1 MSSIINSAMS
11 GLSAA
16 QAALSTTSNNI
27 SNYTVA
33 GYSRQTTVLAQA
45 SSTLQGNSY
54 YGNGVNITGVQRE
67 YDAFIAT
74 QLRGSSAN
82 YSAVN
87 TQHSQISNID
97 DLLSTSTTSLS
108 TSLQGFFTNLQNV
121 VSNANDP
128 SARQSML
135 SNAQGLVS
143 QFQTSA
149 QYLNNMQN
157 SVNADVGSSVK
168 QVNTITSQIA
178 DLNKQIGKLS
188 TANGAAPNDLLDK
201 RDQLVNTLNNVVGVT
216 VSQQDGGYTVSM
228 ANGLTLVNGDKS
240 HDLVAMPS
248 SSDPTRTTIGYVDK
262 QAGNVEIPEKLITT
276 GSLGGLLAFRTQDL
290 DLAQNQLGQLAAAF
304 TTSFND
310 VHKQGFD
317 SKGNQGVDFF
327 NIGSPLVVSNNKNST
342 AASVTAEWTD
352 TSALKATNYN
362 VSFDGTNWSATRASD
377 STAVTITQ
385 GTDTSGNTT
394 LSFDGLKLT
403 VAGTPAPAAKD
414 SFLVKPVQNVVNDM
428 SVAITSETQVAAAG
442 AVGGESDNR
451 NAQKLLGLQDAK
463 LVGGNATLSQA
474 YATLVSSVGNKTSSL
489 ATTSDTQKSVVSQ
502 LTDRQQSV
510 SGVNLDEEYANLTKY
525 QQYYMANAQVLQTA
539 STVFNALI
547 NIR

>member
-45 SSTLQGNSY
+45 NSTLQGNSY

-82 YSAVN
+82 YSAVS

-157 SVNADVGSSVK
+157 SVNADVDSSIK
-168 QVNTITSQIA
+168 QVNTLTSQIA

-216 VSQQDGGYTVSM
+216 VSQQDGGYTVAM

-240 HDLVAMPS
+240 HDLVAMPF

-327 NIGSPLVVSNNKNST
+327 NIGSPIVVGNSKNST

-352 TSALKATNYN
+352 TSALKASNYTL
-362 VSFDGTNWSATRASD
+362 SYDGNNWTATRASD
-377 STAVTITQ
+377 STAVTITP
-385 GTDTSGNTT
+385 GTDASGNTT
-394 LSFDGLKLT
+394 LSFDGMKLT

-414 SFLVKPVQNVVNDM
+414 SFLVKPVQNAINDM
-428 SVAITSETQVAAAG
+428 SVAITSESQVAAAG

-451 NAQKLLGLQDAK
+451 NAQKLLNLQDVK

-474 YATLVSSVGNKTSSL
+474 YATIVSSVGNKTSSL
-489 ATTSDTQKSVVSQ
+489 ETTSTTQKSVVSQ
-502 LTDRQQSV
+502 LTQRQQSV

>member
-1 MSSIINSAMS
+1 MS

-45 SSTLQGNSY
+45 NSTLQGNSY

-82 YSAVN
+82 YSAVS

-157 SVNADVGSSVK
+157 SVNADVDSSIK

-216 VSQQDGGYTVSM
+216 VSQQDGGYTVAM
-228 ANGLTLVNGDKS
+228 ANGQTLVNGDKS

-327 NIGSPLVVSNNKNST
+327 NIGSPIVVGNSKNST

-352 TSALKATNYN
+352 TSALKASNYT
-362 VSFDGTNWSATRASD
+362 VSYDGNNWTATRASD
-377 STAVTITQ
+377 STAVTITP
-385 GTDTSGNTT
+385 GTDASGNTT

-414 SFLVKPVQNVVNDM
+414 SFLVKPVQNAINDM
-428 SVAITSETQVAAAG
+428 SVAITSESQVAAAG

-451 NAQKLLGLQDAK
+451 NAQKLLNLQDVK

-474 YATLVSSVGNKTSSL
+474 YATIVSSVGNKTSSL
-489 ATTSDTQKSVVSQ
+489 ETTSTTQKSVVSQ
-502 LTDRQQSV
+502 LTQRQQSV

>member
-45 SSTLQGNSY
+45 NSTLQGNSY

-188 TANGAAPNDLLDK
+188 TANGATPNDLLDK

-216 VSQQDGGYTVSM
+216 VSQQDGGYTVAM

-428 SVAITSETQVAAAG
+428 SVAITSESQVAAAG

>member
-27 SNYTVA
+27 TNYTVA
-33 GYSRQTTVLAQA
+33 GYSRQTTVLAQ
-45 SSTLQGNSY
+45 SNSTLQGNSY
-54 YGNGVNITGVQRE
+54 YGNGVNISGVQRE

-74 QLRGSSAN
+74 QLRGASAN
-82 YSAVN
+82 YSAVD

-128 SARQSML
+128 SARQSIL

-149 QYLNNMQN
+149 QYLNSMQN
-157 SVNADVGSSVK
+157 SVNADIDSNVK
-168 QVNTITSQIA
+168 QINTFSTQIA
-178 DLNKQIGKLS
+178 DLNKQIAKL
-188 TANGAAPNDLLDK
+188 TTGNGTAPNELLDK
-201 RDQLVNTLNNVVGVT
+201 RDQLVNDLNNVVGVT

-228 ANGLTLVNGDKS
+228 ANGLTLVNGNNS
-240 HDLVAMPS
+240 NDLVAMAS
-248 SSDPTRTTIGYVDK
+248 SSDPTRTTIGYIDK

-317 SKGNQGVDFF
+317 SNGDQGVDFF
-327 NIGSPLVVSNNKNST
+327 NIGSPLVVSNSKNST

-352 TSALKATNYN
+352 TSALKASNYN
-362 VSFDGTNWSATRASD
+362 VSYDGTNWSATRASD
-377 STAVTITQ
+377 GTAVTMTKA
-385 GTDTSGNTT
+385 TDASGNTT

-403 VAGTPAPAAKD
+403 VAATPAPAAKD
-414 SFLVKPVQNVVNDM
+414 SFLVKPVQNVINDM
-428 SVAITSETQVAAAG
+428 SVAITSESQVAAAG

-451 NAQKLLGLQDAK
+451 NAQKLLDLQDAK
-463 LVGGNATLSQA
+463 LVSGNATLSQA
-474 YATLVSSVGNKTSSL
+474 YATIVSSVGNKTSSL
-489 ATTSDTQKSVVSQ
+489 ETTSDTQKSVVSQ
-502 LTDRQQSV
+502 LTERQQSV

-539 STVFNALI
+539 STIFDALI